1 MELYYKDLISKD
13 ASLDKL
19 VEDLNRVV
27 QGADEWAQKAGLDQ
41 KNPET
46 REILSRLERLKENCR
61 RVKEQAVAGA
71 QATDKMMRRHP
82 YSSAGIAFGLGL
94 ILAGAW
100 CFYRSQG
107 KCSDE

>member
-27 QGADEWAQKAGLDQ
+27 QGADEWAQKAGLDKQ
-41 KNPET
+41 NPET
-46 REILSRLERLKENCR
+46 REILTRLERLKENCR

-82 YSSAGIAFGLGL
+82 YSAAGIAFGFGL
-94 ILAGAW
+94 IIAGAW
-100 CFYRSQG
+100 CFYRSRG
-107 KCSDE
+107 KCSEG